1 MTRRYAAFV
10 SYRHAADGRLAPA
23 LVAAVRT
30 FGKAWYRQYA
40 VRTFRDQSGLA
51 VTPALWES
59 IRAGMDASRF
69 FILLASPEAA
79 RSEWVGR
86 EVRHWLERQSADHL
100 LIVRTG
106 GTIEW
111 DGHARDFDWGRTTAL
126 P

>member
-1 MTRRYAAFV
+1 MTTRYAAFI
-10 SYRHAADGRLAPA
+10 SYSHAADGQLAPA
-23 LVAAVRT
+23 LEAAVRT

-59 IRAGMDASRF
+59 IRAAMDDSRF

-79 RSEWVGR
+79 KSEWVGR
-86 EVRHWLERQSADHL
+86 EVGHWLERQSSARM
-100 LIVRTG
+100 LIVRTA

-111 DGHARDFDWGRTTAL
+111 DDRAGDFDWG
-126 P
+126 